1 MAKIII
7 LNAPPGAGKDTIGKM
22 ISFYSPGEQCRI
34 ISFKEPMFDIA
45 LAILG
50 KENYQRFMLAYDDR
64 EQKERPQTFLMGMSP
79 REFMIWISE
88 DVIKPKF
95 GKDYFSVRFNQKVK
109 ECESPVVC
117 TDGGFPDEVIALIE
131 SGHEVKMCRLHRRGY
146 SFKNDSRDYI
156 RLPIG
161 WHGVNGYK
169 EADFYLVD
177 NRPNETVKSII
188 DLYLK

>member
-7 LNAPPGAGKDTIGKM
+7 LNAPPGAGKDTIGKL
-22 ISFYSPGEQCRI
+22 IEYKSPTHVLQL
-34 ISFKEPMFDIA
+34 SFKQPMFEIA

-50 KENYQRFMLAYDDR
+50 KRKYAAFIEAYNDR
-64 EQKERPQTFLMGMSP
+64 KRKEKPLECLNGKTP

-88 DVIKPKF
+88 DVIKPQF
-95 GKDYFSVRFNQKVK
+95 GNDYFGRRFN
-109 ECESPVVC
+109 EIARTSDYPIIC
-117 TDGGFPDEVIALIE
+117 TDGGFPDEVIALVE

-146 SFKNDSRDYI
+146 SFENDSRDYI

-177 NRPNETVKSII
+177 NQPNITVKNII

>member
-7 LNAPPGAGKDTIGKM
+7 LNAPPGAGKDTIGKL
-22 ISFYSPGEQCRI
+22 IEYKAPTKIRVL
-34 ISFKEPMFDIA
+34 SFKQPMFEIA

-50 KENYQRFMLAYDDR
+50 AKKYGDFIVAYNDR
-64 EQKERPQTFLMGMSP
+64 EQKEKPHDFLMGMTC
-79 REFMIWISE
+79 RQFMIWISE

-95 GKDYFSVRFNQKVK
+95 GNEYFGKRFDEIAK
-109 ECESPVVC
+109 ESDVPVIC
-117 TDGGFPDEVIALIE
+117 TDGGFPYEVIALIE
-131 SGHEVKMCRLHRRGY
+131 AGHEVKMCRLHRRGY

-177 NRPNETVKSII
+177 NRPMETVKSII